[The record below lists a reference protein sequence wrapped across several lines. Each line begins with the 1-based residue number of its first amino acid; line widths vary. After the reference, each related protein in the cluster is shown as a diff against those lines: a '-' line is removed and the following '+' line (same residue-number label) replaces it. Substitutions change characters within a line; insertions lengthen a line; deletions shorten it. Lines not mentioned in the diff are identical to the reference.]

1 MCCETVLIRSSLNW
15 VSENE
20 TMSGDAH
27 RSGRRRKRRHNEGSK
42 VTLATT
48 TTATTI
54 AAPPLKRPSAAVVSS
69 AAVSVNAIVATKID
83 TVRLEAMKNAIFAK
97 EREVVASKARR
108 VEEPAVTESTKMS
121 HNVSNRDVSNVVVA
135 LLPLKDID
143 EDVAGD
149 DDDEGRSEVVDF
161 HDETNDLQRDIIVAR
176 IEEIDE
182 SSPSSHVPD
191 QPSLSVNKDSIATSG
206 AASFSRYPQTPRSQP
221 VESIDSV
228 VTSMSAFG
236 GARSPPSPLPSI
248 QVAGPTE
255 FSRNNAIVAWLERR
269 EEEDRAEQKRVI
281 HLRKAVLAVR
291 DADFEIRAG
300 AQALVLRGIGP
311 KIATMIDD
319 ALNHYDLCAEMSAP
333 FVVPR
338 SREMPL
344 APVFVAPDSV
354 QAIKSMSL
362 KVSVPTRHSYG
373 VEIEQAVVGGGA
385 QQLAEALDAKWYG
398 GAGRESLGLA
408 QTLSQ

>member
-1 MCCETVLIRSSLNW
+1 
-15 VSENE
+15 
-20 TMSGDAH
+20 
-27 RSGRRRKRRHNEGSK
+27 
-42 VTLATT
+42 LATT
-48 TTATTI
+48 TTATTTTI
-54 AAPPLKRPSAAVVSS
+54 AAPPLKRPSSTAVVNS

-108 VEEPAVTESTKMS
+108 VEEPVVTESTKMS
-121 HNVSNRDVSNVVVA
+121 NNVSNRDVSNVVVA
-135 LLPLKDID
+135 LLPLRDID
-143 EDVAGD
+143 ENE
-149 DDDEGRSEVVDF
+149 DDEGVRSEVVDF
-161 HDETNDLQRDIIVAR
+161 HDDTNDLQRNIIVAR
-176 IEEIDE
+176 IEDIDE

-191 QPSLSVNKDSIATSG
+191 QRSLSVNKDSIATSG

-228 VTSMSAFG
+228 ATSISVFG
-236 GARSPPSPLPSI
+236 GARSPASPLPSI

-255 FSRNNAIVAWLERR
+255 FSRNNAIIAWLERR